1 MLNNSIGKLCFKGL
15 LILQQLPSGWLF
27 IIGLSFDITIL
38 DAIYRLA
45 DEP

>member
-15 LILQQLPSGWLF
+15 LILQQR
-27 IIGLSFDITIL
+27 LSFDITIL